1 MEEIFEEI
9 KEEPIK
15 VYIEIN
21 ENNEVV
27 KIFSSDFE
35 EPKKE
40 SIFIDSGFGFKYR
53 HAQNNYLDKPLL
65 NEEAQYNYKYINNKV
80 VENNL

>member
-1 MEEIFEEI
+1 MKEEM

-21 ENNEVV
+21 ENNEIIKV
-27 KIFSSDFE
+27 FSSEFE
-35 EPKKE
+35 EPKE
-40 SIFIDSGFGFKYR
+40 SSIFIDSGFGVKYR
-53 HAQNNYLDKPLL
+53 HAQNNYLNKPLL
-65 NEEAQYNYKYINNKV
+65 NEKAQYNYKYIDNKV